1 VPLYL
6 HVARTA
12 AQRQLAYRQ
21 ANLAG
26 FLTNLFFGLLRAYVM
41 IALYQV
47 KGGQPDIAGYSLI
60 SAITYTGLTQAFIG
74 AVRIFGWWDLM
85 RTIKSG
91 DVVSDMSKPFDFY
104 FFWMAQ
110 DFGANAVHILTRSL
124 PIMLAYALFFQFVG
138 PATLGVALAF
148 ILSLLLAMFA
158 SFAWRFI
165 VNIIALWTVD
175 ALGVGRL
182 MYTIS
187 IFFSGFLVPVA
198 FFPDWLKTIAY
209 LTPFPAMIET
219 PVQIYLGI
227 LQGQAIAPA
236 LLTQALWFVALYA
249 VGRWL
254 LAAGVR
260 KLVIQG
266 G

>member
-1 VPLYL
+1 MRLYIEI
-6 HVARTA
+6 ARKA
-12 AQRQLAYRQ
+12 AQRQMAYRQ
-21 ANLAG
+21 ANAAG
-26 FLTNLFFGLLRAYVM
+26 LFTNLFFGLLRAYVM
-41 IALYQV
+41 IALYQAR
-47 KGGQPDIAGYSLI
+47 GAQDIAGYTLAG
-60 SAITYTGLTQAFIG
+60 AITYTALTQAFIG

-91 DVVSDMSKPFDFY
+91 DVASDLSKPFDFY

-110 DFGANAVHILTRSL
+110 DLGTNVVHILVRSL
-124 PIMLAYALFFQFVG
+124 PIVALYALFFHFTWPTNWG
-138 PATLGVALAF
+138 AAAAF
-148 ILSLLLAMFA
+148 FASLLLAMLT
-158 SFAWRFI
+158 SYAWRFI
-165 VNIIALWTVD
+165 INITALWTVD

-198 FFPDWLKTIAY
+198 FFPPWLKAAAY
-209 LTPFPAMIET
+209 YMPFPAMIET
-219 PVQIYLGI
+219 PVQIYLGV
-227 LQGQAIAPA
+227 LQGD
-236 LLTQALWFVALYA
+236 LSHALWGQLLWFLVLYA
-249 VGRWL
+249 VGRGL